1 MICDKLSTSVLTLR
15 MFPGRLSS
23 QRERCTLGTDIPMR
37 MKRSDRT
44 EVCLSPERG
53 IYMSITLSYL
63 SNNINTHHS
72 FYIGNFS
79 LIFIPLHTQS
89 LLNSWPKIIKNI
101 ILGLILYGI
110 LLILALSRFHHLPCS
125 ACPILV
131 WFASLFYFSL

>member
-1 MICDKLSTSVLTLR
+1 MISDKLSTSILTLR

-23 QRERCTLGTDIPMR
+23 QRERCALGTDIPMQ

-44 EVCLSPERG
+44 EFCLSPERG
-53 IYMSITLSYL
+53 ICMSTTLSYL
-63 SNNINTHHS
+63 SNNINTHHG
-72 FYIGNFS
+72 YYVGNFS

-110 LLILALSRFHHLPCS
+110 LLIFALSRFHHPPCS

-131 WFASLFYFSL
+131 CFASLFCFS